1 MVNVRILVQLTEPAR
16 REMPRNW
23 RIKRIAAKHGLYNT
37 RARGIPTM
45 KINNYDGSPQNTG
58 FRWALASLVLTVGLS
73 LSVPPGYSQESNEP
87 SDGMQTLAG
96 KKKHRKRQTRPIM
109 LGSSGSNAEDW
120 TISGNQIFCC
130 KGTLGAL
137 VEKSGIQYILSNNHV
152 LGRSNSAK
160 RGEAIIQPGLF
171 DIGQSC
177 PATDE
182 EMDTVAHFTARKK
195 IRFGFDK
202 TNRVD
207 MALAEV
213 VPGAVRSDGE
223 LLQIG
228 VPGSSPLNAFVGLEV
243 KKSGRTTGL
252 THGFVESVHN
262 TVIISDFP
270 LDCGGEESRIA
281 RFEDQI
287 FIRSIN
293 NKKFEGSGDSG
304 SMVYEDVDNCPSPV
318 GLLFA
323 GGGGLAAINPAST
336 VLKIAKKLKPRGKAT
351 FVGCE
356 SSTMQVSSSRTPI
369 LREAKVREASAV
381 KREWQDQ
388 LLNLPNVQSLG
399 IGMSLSGPVEP
410 AVYIYTTGSRE
421 EILEQLPERLDGIS
435 VEVIRTDK
443 FVVRC
448 GQDRSD

>member
-1 MVNVRILVQLTEPAR
+1 
-16 REMPRNW
+16 
-23 RIKRIAAKHGLYNT
+23 
-37 RARGIPTM
+37 M
-45 KINNYDGSPQNTG
+45 KITNYDRSPQKTG
-58 FRWALASLVLTVGLS
+58 LRWAIASLALTVGLS
-73 LSVPPGYSQESNEP
+73 LSVTPGYSQDASDP
-87 SDGMQTLAG
+87 SGGMQTLAG

-109 LGSSGSNAEDW
+109 LGTSGSNVEDW
-120 TISGNQIFCC
+120 TLSGNLIFCC
-130 KGTLGAL
+130 RGTLGAL

-160 RGEAIIQPGLF
+160 RGEAIIQPGLL
-171 DIGQSC
+171 DVGQSC

-213 VPGAVRSDGE
+213 VPGAVRSDGKI
-223 LLQIG
+223 LQIG
-228 VPGSSPLNAFVGLEV
+228 VPGSTPMNAFVGLEV

-252 THGFVESVHN
+252 TRGFVESVHN
-262 TVIISDFP
+262 TVRIMDFP
-270 LDCGGEESRIA
+270 LECDGGQSRIA

-293 NKKFEGSGDSG
+293 NKKFDNSGDSG

-323 GGGGLAAINPAST
+323 GGGGLTAINPAST

-356 SSTMQVSSSRTPI
+356 SSAMQVSSSRAPI
-369 LREAKVREASAV
+369 LQEARVREASAV
-381 KREWQDQ
+381 KREWQDH

-399 IGMSLSGPVEP
+399 VGLSLSGPVEP
-410 AVYIYTTGSRE
+410 AIYIYTTGSRE
-421 EILEQLPERLDGIS
+421 EILEQLPEHLDGIP